1 MIAKTDAELTPSDL
15 SIDAIVELERIEMH
29 AWADMFAAAPDDFS
43 RHFGLSAKR
52 MNDFMLFAIKK
63 SPRSLHNRS
72 LGMGLARSVDKAT
85 LEEAVGWLRDH
96 CGPAWGI
103 PLAAAAQ
110 PADLPGWLSEKGMT
124 PKPGMAR
131 FRRLAIGPALE
142 VHCRYEVRLVTAEH
156 ATDFGLVAKEGFE
169 MDEGF
174 DTWRAALCGRPYW
187 HTYVAYDGSTPVGAG
202 AMFIE
207 DGLAWLGIGTTLPAY
222 RGRGVQRAVLA
233 RRVSDAAALGAK
245 IVTVETFHAS
255 GQPPNDSTR
264 NVIRAGFS
272 FAYFRPE
279 YISQ

>member
-1 MIAKTDAELTPSDL
+1 MNEKTNDGAMLSDPSTDE
-15 SIDAIVELERIEMH
+15 IVELEQIEMD
-29 AWADMFAAAPDDFS
+29 ARTDMFSAAPDDFS

-52 MNDFMLFAIKK
+52 MNDFMLIAIKK
-63 SPRSLHNRS
+63 SPRNAHNRS

-85 LEEAVGWLRDH
+85 LEEALGWLRDH
-96 CGPAWGI
+96 CGPAWAI
-103 PLAAAAQ
+103 PLTPTAQ
-110 PADLPGWLSEKGMT
+110 LSDLPNWLSEKGLT

-131 FRRLAIGPALE
+131 FRRLATEPALA
-142 VHCRYEVRLVTAEH
+142 VDCRYEVRLATAEH
-156 ATDFGLVAKEGFE
+156 ATDFGLTLKEGFE

-174 DTWRAALCGRPYW
+174 DTWLAALCGRPYW
-187 HTYVAYDGSTPVGAG
+187 RTYVAYDGSTPAGAG
-202 AMFIE
+202 AMFIK
-207 DGLAWLGIGTTLPAY
+207 DGRAWIGLGTTLPAY

-272 FAYFRPE
+272 FVYFRPE